1 MKKVNKDIYLG
12 KNIFNIVFDFV
23 DNFDRILIFSNK
35 KVFSIY
41 EKFLKEKL
49 SKYDDKIFFY
59 NVEDGEEFKNLDSIS
74 EVINFMSKNNFS
86 RKSLVL
92 CFGGGVICDMGGF
105 IASIYMRGIEYISI
119 PTTLL
124 SQVDAS
130 IGGKVAVNHNNVKNL
145 IGHFK
150 NPYKVIIDIKFLKTL
165 EKKEIISG
173 MSELIKHGYLT
184 SKEYLK
190 FLDEK
195 FDREVKDFYLNDDNL
210 EEIIYKSLKLKYSFV
225 KKDPFEKDI
234 RALLNFGH
242 TYAHVLESY
251 FNYLGYSH
259 GVAVA
264 KGIIFELEIS
274 YLRGNISENII
285 YIAKQLFKKYDIPC
299 EAIYIEPKIFYE
311 LAKKD
316 KKNSYSD
323 VVMIE
328 FFTNQILQKTNVSLE
343 EISDVMSKYKFNI
356 PYASIDIGTNSC
368 RLLIAEMNEER
379 NKMNFCIDRQL
390 EVVKLGEGVN
400 KNKKLKKDAI
410 DRAITTL
417 KKYKSTI
424 ENFKITEENIL
435 CFATSATRDAEN
447 KDEFIERVKKDAN
460 INIKCISGEEE
471 ASYSFEGVISDIDEE
486 FKNDNYVVVDIGG
499 GSTEFIFGNKKY
511 GIIKSKSID
520 IGCVRITEEF
530 FSENYSNENIIYANK
545 KIENTFKEH
554 KAFFDTIKNTKDF
567 ILIGV
572 AGTITTQISVRDKMK
587 EYSAEKINGSIL
599 SIEDIFN
606 NIELFSDEKLRTNIV
621 GLDKKREDVILAG
634 TLILL
639 EIFNIFE
646 EKAML
651 ISENDNLIG
660 AIIENYRIER

>member
-1 MKKVNKDIYLG
+1 MKNVNKDIYLG
-12 KNIFNIVFDFV
+12 KNIFDTIFNFF

-35 KVFSIY
+35 KIFSIY
-41 EKFLKEKL
+41 ELFLKSKL
-49 SKYDDKIFFY
+49 AKYKDKIFFY
-59 NVEDGEEFKNLDSIS
+59 NLEDGEEFKNLDSIS
-74 EVINFMSKNNFS
+74 EVINFMSKNNFT

-145 IGHFK
+145 IGNFK
-150 NPYKVIIDIKFLKTL
+150 NPYKVIIDINFLKTL

-184 SKEYLK
+184 TKDYLQ
-190 FLDEK
+190 FLNEK
-195 FDREVKDFYLNDDNL
+195 FNKELKDFHLHDDDL
-210 EEIIYKSLKLKYSFV
+210 EEIIYKSLKLKYFFV

-274 YLRGNISENII
+274 LLRGNISENII
-285 YIAKQLFKKYDIPC
+285 YKAKQLFKKYDIPC
-299 EAIYIEPKIFYE
+299 EPIYIEPRIFYE

-343 EISDVMSKYKFNI
+343 EVSAVMFKYKFNK

-368 RLLIAEMNEER
+368 RLLIAEMNQEI
-379 NKMNFCIDRQL
+379 NKIQFCIDRQL

-400 KNKKLKKDAI
+400 KSKKLKKEAI
-410 DRAITTL
+410 DRTIKTL
-417 KKYKSTI
+417 NKYNGIIK
-424 ENFKITEENIL
+424 NFKIDKENIL
-435 CFATSATRDAEN
+435 CFTTSATRDAKN
-447 KDEFIERVKKDAN
+447 KDEFIKKAKNEAN
-460 INIKCISGEEE
+460 IEIKCISGEEE
-471 ASYSFEGVISDIDEE
+471 ALYSFEGVISDIDED
-486 FKNDNYVVVDIGG
+486 FKNDNYIVIDIGG
-499 GSTEFIFGNKKY
+499 GSTEFIFGNKKD
-511 GIIKSKSID
+511 GVIKSKSID

-530 FSENYSNENIIYANK
+530 FSENYSDKNIIYANK
-545 KIENTFKEH
+545 KIENTFKEY
-554 KAFFDTIKNTKDF
+554 KDFFEDIKNNKDF

-572 AGTITTQISVRDKMK
+572 AGTITSQISVRDRIK
-587 EYSAEKINGSIL
+587 EYSPDKINGSIL
-599 SIEDIFN
+599 SIEDIFK
-606 NIELFSDEKLRTNIV
+606 NIELFSDEKLRTNII

-639 EIFNIFE
+639 EIFNILE

-660 AIIENYRIER
+660 AIIENFKIER